1 MTLKPV
7 SVFTDSIPRYA
18 MTYSSCKVAQSGAK
32 IVRIA
37 QIAVYHCGTV
47 YKLEVNYVLDNGQI
61 LSCAHGDPTMEDLV
75 RDVISISGTC
85 IYQQ

>member
-1 MTLKPV
+1 MTLKSV
-7 SVFTDSIPRYA
+7 SAFADSIPRYA
-18 MTYSSCKVAQSGAK
+18 MTSCKVTPSGAK

-47 YKLEVNYVLDNGQI
+47 YKLEVDYVLDNGQI
-61 LSCAHGDPTMEDLV
+61 LTCVHGDPTMEDLV

-85 IYQQ
+85 IY

>member
-1 MTLKPV
+1 MTLKSV
-7 SVFTDSIPRYA
+7 SVFADRIPRYA
-18 MTYSSCKVAQSGAK
+18 MTSCKVTQNGAK

-61 LSCAHGDPTMEDLV
+61 LSCVHGDPTMEDLV

>member
-1 MTLKPV
+1 MTLKSV
-7 SVFTDSIPRYA
+7 SVFANRIPRYSL
-18 MTYSSCKVAQSGAK
+18 TSCKATQGGAK

-47 YKLEVNYVLDNGQI
+47 YKLEVDYVLDNGQI

-75 RDVISISGTC
+75 TDVILISGMC